1 MGLIRYVLSL
11 LATLFLVIVEIN
23 LAPLLIPYFLLLIK
37 RGSSRDEQ
45 NNFSRQ
51 FESPPC
57 LLPRGL
63 FYAPMR
69 PQPATLQRPQAEI
82 GPQAAAPQGG
92 LGISL

>member
-11 LATLFLVIVEIN
+11 LASSFLVIVEIN

-63 FYAPMR
+63 FYANLST
-69 PQPATLQRPQAEI
+69 QNAT
-82 GPQAAAPQGG
+82 
-92 LGISL
+92 